1 MNPFL
6 ARVGVV
12 LLVLAAPV
20 GVYLLPEESPYP
32 ETWDSRVLDEVRFV
46 EQARGLRF
54 EHPVEVE
61 FLDEEE
67 FAEQVDVEEAATAE
81 EEADDERAVGMLRA
95 LGLVEKGFDLRE
107 ATDELLETSLLG
119 LYVPEEQTLYVRG
132 EELTPAVRS
141 TLVHELTHAL
151 QDQHF
156 DLEHLFDEAPEGAE
170 LGVRGLVEGDAQR
183 VENRFRG
190 ELSTE
195 AQQELAKEEREAQD
209 RAEEADVPA
218 VLEHMSQ
225 APYVFGPWLLA
236 VLAEDGNDAIDQAF
250 EKPPV
255 SELQLVD
262 PVRFGSDFEPAEVEA
277 PDAPDG
283 AEDVDDPAAFGQLSL
298 FEVLGARLG
307 HARAW
312 AAVQGWTG
320 DSYVTYTEDDKT
332 CVAAAFRMSDPV
344 AAGRLNGALENW
356 DRTGRTEIAQEDG
369 TVTLRACDPGKDAT
383 VTPVEPDAFQVLAG
397 RVQLAQFLAQQQQA
411 PVELADCVAKDV
423 VGRLGD
429 ATFAQVASGD
439 DPEDQAL
446 ISRAFQASVLA
457 CRA

>member
-1 MNPFL
+1 MKPFL
-6 ARVGVV
+6 ARLGVV

-32 ETWDSRVLDEVRFV
+32 EMWDSRVLDEVRFV
-46 EQARGLRF
+46 EQARGLTF
-54 EHPVEVE
+54 EHPVEVS
-61 FLDEEE
+61 FLAEEE
-67 FAEQVDVEEAATAE
+67 FNEHVDVEAAATQE

-95 LGLVEKGFDLRE
+95 LGLVDRDFDLRE

-156 DLEHLFDEAPEGAE
+156 DLEHLFEEAPDGAE

-190 ELSTE
+190 QLTPAE
-195 AQQELAKEEREAQD
+195 QQELAREQQEAQE
-209 RAEEADVPA
+209 RAEDAEVPA
-218 VLEHMSQ
+218 VLEHISQ
-225 APYVFGPWLLA
+225 APYVFGPWLLT
-236 VLAEDGNDAIDQAF
+236 VLAEDGNEAVDRAF

-262 PVRFGSDFEPAEVEA
+262 PVRHGSDFEPADVEA
-277 PDAPDG
+277 PSAPDG

-320 DSYVTYTEDDKT
+320 DSYITYTQDDKT
-332 CVAAAFRMSDPV
+332 CVASAFRMADP
-344 AAGRLNGALENW
+344 AAASRLSGALETW
-356 DRTGRTEIAQEDG
+356 DEGDRAEIAEEDA
-369 TVTLRACDPGKDAT
+369 TVTLRACDPGQEAT
-383 VTPVEPDAFQVLAG
+383 VEPVEPDAFEVLG
-397 RVQLAQFLAQQQQA
+397 SRVQLAQFLAQQQQA
-411 PVELADCVAKDV
+411 PVEVADCIAKDV
-423 VGRLGD
+423 VRRLGD
-429 ATFAQVASGD
+429 APFAEATAGN
-439 DPEDQAL
+439 PEDQAL
-446 ISRAFQASVLA
+446 VNRAFQASVLA
-457 CRA
+457 CRT